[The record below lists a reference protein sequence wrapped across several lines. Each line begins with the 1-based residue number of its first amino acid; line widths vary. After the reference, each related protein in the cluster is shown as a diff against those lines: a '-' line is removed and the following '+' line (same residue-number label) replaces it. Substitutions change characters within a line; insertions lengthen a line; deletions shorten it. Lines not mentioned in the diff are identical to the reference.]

1 MSSRSQLEDLI
12 YGGSTTI
19 ESNTIAVYIHQ
30 LRRKFGDSLI
40 ATVHGYG
47 YRLGSER

>member
-1 MSSRSQLEDLI
+1 MRASHLEDLI
-12 YGGSTTI
+12 YGGSASI

-30 LRRKFGDSLI
+30 LRRKLGDNLI

-47 YRLGSER
+47 YRLGEEQ